1 MLQDFRNNLR
11 GVALGIVIVIA
22 AIFALTGTGSLF
34 VSSPDSESA
43 LIVNDHEVS
52 QRELQQAIA
61 RERARILSENPDLDR
76 NQLDDAMLRATAIQ
90 QLIALEV
97 MVEASKDQDFGVA
110 PKLISDL
117 ILGVEQFQTD
127 GQFDEDKFNFV
138 RRNQGYPS
146 STKFTEMLK
155 DQFLVQQLSQGI
167 INTSFVTTAEVTAL
181 AALADQK
188 RDYDYARVAL
198 KPYVDKLELTEQQIA
213 DYYDGNKD
221 QYTTERKVAI
231 EYIQLSA
238 DMLSASQQVSDEA
251 VQARYDQEAEAA
263 DTRTQLRAAHI
274 LLNDASDELL
284 QEIQGKLDNNGDFAE
299 LVKAY
304 SDDVA
309 SAENGGDLGFTSGDT
324 FPESFEQAL
333 AALEV
338 GQVSAPVTTDA
349 GTHFIK
355 LLEIEEST
363 FEFAEQKDRI
373 VQDLKKQAAED
384 LLVEKL
390 EMLKEL
396 SFNAETLQ
404 EVAAELQLSAEISEP
419 FSENG
424 GAGIASSPLVLKAA
438 YSAEVLEEGYAS
450 EVIDLGDDNYI
461 VIRLHEDFPARQQT
475 LQEVEAAVRVTL
487 TASIAQEQLE
497 AQAEAI
503 LERLNAGEEIETV
516 AESLELE
523 WKAIVDGDRA
533 PFSVDPEVNNQAFD
547 LPMPRDSAVID
558 SFYSTTGDFV
568 AMKLKKVTLAK
579 AEDLTDDRKLRL
591 RSIAQPS
598 YSGREVLSYQQ
609 TLISQADI
617 KQ

>member
-34 VSSPDSESA
+34 VNTPDSESA
-43 LIVNDHEVS
+43 LIVNGHDVS

-61 RERARILSENPDLDR
+61 RERSRILTENPELDS
-76 NQLDDAMLRATAIQ
+76 NMLDDGMLRATAIQ
-90 QLIALEV
+90 QLVALEV
-97 MVEASKDQDFGVA
+97 MVESSKDQKFGVA
-110 PKLISDL
+110 PKLVSDL

-127 GQFDEDKFNFV
+127 GQFDEDKFRFV
-138 RRNQGYPS
+138 LRNQGYFS
-146 STKFTEMLK
+146 STNFTEMLK

-167 INTSFVTTAEVTAL
+167 INTSFVTAAEIVAL
-181 AALADQK
+181 ASLADQM
-188 RDYDYARVAL
+188 RDYDYTRVAL
-198 KPYVDKLELTEQQIA
+198 KPYVDQVALAEQQIA
-213 DYYDGNKD
+213 DYYDSNKE

-231 EYIQLSA
+231 EYIRLNA
-238 DMLSASQQVSDEA
+238 DMLLASQQVSDEA
-251 VQARYDQEAEAA
+251 VQDRYDQEAETA
-263 DTRTQLRAAHI
+263 DTGSSLRAAHI
-274 LLNDASDELL
+274 LLSDPSDELL
-284 QEIQGKLDNNGDFAE
+284 QEIQGKLDNNADFAVLAKE
-299 LVKAY
+299 Y
-304 SDDVA
+304 SEDVA

-338 GQVSAPVTTDA
+338 GQVSTAVETDA

-355 LLEIEEST
+355 LLETQAST

-373 VQDLKKQAAED
+373 VQDLKKEAAEE

-396 SFNAETLQ
+396 SFNAENLQ
-404 EVAAELQLSAEISEP
+404 EVATDLALQAEISEP

-424 GAGIASSPLVLKAA
+424 GAGVASSPLVIKAA
-438 YSAEVLEEGYAS
+438 YSAEVLEDGYAS

-475 LQEVEAAVRVTL
+475 LAEVEQAVRDTL
-487 TASIAQEQLE
+487 TASVAQEQIE

-503 LERLNAGEEIETV
+503 LERLNAGEEIEAV
-516 AESLELE
+516 ADSLELE
-523 WKAIVDGDRA
+523 WKAIVDGKRA
-533 PFSVDPEVNNQAFD
+533 PFGVDPEVNYQAFD
-547 LPMPRDSAVID
+547 LPMPRDNAVID

-568 AMKLKKVTLAK
+568 AIKLKKVTLGK
-579 AEDLTDDRKLRL
+579 ADDLTDDRKLRL
-591 RSIAQPS
+591 RSIAEPS

-609 TLISQADI
+609 TLVGQADI
-617 KQ
+617 VQ